1 MPLPEKG
8 NSMQMCLFL
17 RDWKWEINFLMGDF
31 SQLSLSPQFLHSR
44 KLEVTAIVL
53 CWETQPFVIAL
64 IAITWV
70 QNIISSLDYCNSFLN
85 DPSAS
90 GPGPVESLLSTASRM
105 ILLVPANTLN
115 PPLASQL
122 IRVNTNKAPHNLSLS
137 VPLISSLGTVHLPHC
152 TPATQ
157 TSLLF
162 VKHPGNIPTYHLRM
176 CYPLYPTMIAPLI
189 SSWLALQHPPGFYLK
204 LPSLSILTKILI
216 PSQHVMASSFT
227 YFFSLSCH

>member
-17 RDWKWEINFLMGDF
+17 WVWKWEINFLMGDF

-122 IRVNTNKAPHNLSLS
+122 IRVNTNKAPHN
-137 VPLISSLGTVHLPHC
+137 C
-152 TPATQ
+152 
-157 TSLLF
+157 
-162 VKHPGNIPTYHLRM
+162 
-176 CYPLYPTMIAPLI
+176 
-189 SSWLALQHPPGFYLK
+189 
-204 LPSLSILTKILI
+204 PSLSLWSLPWALSTFLTVLQPHRPFCCLLSTLGTFLPIIFACVI
-216 PSQHVMASSFT
+216 PSTLQWLLPWYPPGLLFNILQVFI
-227 YFFSLSCH
+227 